1 MGVVVGV
8 DSHKESVA
16 AATVDELGRKRAK
29 MAQVERKSAS
39 KQDLQQVNV
48 RVPRD
53 VYEALR
59 TYTYATD
66 VSMNEVVVRA
76 IVDFLATQ
84 GRWEEVEAFLQRARK
99 QYRGA
104 LDRSADL

>member
-1 MGVVVGV
+1 
-8 DSHKESVA
+8 
-16 AATVDELGRKRAK
+16 

-39 KQDLQQVNV
+39 KQNLQQVNV

-66 VSMNEVVVRA
+66 VSMNEVVLRA

-84 GRWEEVEAFLQRARK
+84 GRREEVEAFLQRARK

-104 LDRSADL
+104 LDRLADL

>member
-1 MGVVVGV
+1 
-8 DSHKESVA
+8 
-16 AATVDELGRKRAK
+16 
-29 MAQVERKSAS
+29 MARVERKSSS

-66 VSMNEVVVRA
+66 VSMNEAVVRA
-76 IVDFLATQ
+76 VIDFLATQ
-84 GRWEEVEAFLQRARK
+84 GRREEVEAFLQRARR

-104 LDRSADL
+104 LDRLADL

>member
-1 MGVVVGV
+1 MPQ
-8 DSHKESVA
+8 A
-16 AATVDELGRKRAK
+16 
-29 MAQVERKSAS
+29 ERKSS
-39 KQDLQQVNV
+39 QPKQDLQQVNV

-59 TYTYATD
+59 TYSYATD
-66 VSMNEVVVRA
+66 TSINEAVLQA

-84 GRWEEVEAFLQRARK
+84 GHREEVEAFLQRARK

-104 LDRSADL
+104 LDRLADV